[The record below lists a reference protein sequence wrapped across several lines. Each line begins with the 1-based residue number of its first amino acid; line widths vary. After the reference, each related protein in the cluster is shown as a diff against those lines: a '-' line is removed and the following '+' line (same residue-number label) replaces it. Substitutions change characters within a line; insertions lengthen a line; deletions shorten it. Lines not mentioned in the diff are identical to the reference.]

1 MLSPLS
7 PMLADTRPLLEV
19 RQLEVVYNHV
29 ATAVQG
35 VSIEVADRQIVAVI
49 GTNGA
54 GKTTTLRAIS
64 GFLPAEDVAIT
75 DGSVAFAGKPI
86 TGNLPHHV
94 SRRGVVLVPE
104 RNKLFD
110 TLTVE
115 ENLHFNLTRRRRAI
129 RDKVF
134 TYFPRLGERKSQIAG
149 LLSGGE
155 KQMLAIGMSL
165 VCEPKLLL
173 VDELSLGLAPIVT
186 EEIMGILQGINK
198 ELGLAMLIVEQNA
211 AAALRVASFGYVLE
225 AGRVVFKGPSARLMQ
240 HQDVKEFYL
249 GGSEGQTRSYRDLR
263 QYARKRRWWG

>member
-1 MLSPLS
+1 MSSPQARS
-7 PMLADTRPLLEV
+7 KPLLDV
-19 RQLEVVYNHV
+19 RQLEVLYNHV

-35 VSIEVADRQIVAVI
+35 VSLEVAENQIVAVI

-75 DGSVAFAGKPI
+75 DGTITFDSKPLAGR
-86 TGNLPHHV
+86 LPHDI

-110 TLTVE
+110 TLTVQ
-115 ENLHFNLTRRRRAI
+115 ENLHFNLTRRRCEI

-134 TYFPRLGERKSQIAG
+134 DYFPRLAERKTQIAG

-186 EEIMGILQGINK
+186 EEIMGILQNINRQ
-198 ELGLAMLIVEQNA
+198 LGLAMLIVEQNA

-225 AGRVVFKGPSARLMQ
+225 GGRVVFKGACAKLME
-240 HQDVKEFYL
+240 HQDIKEFYL
-249 GGSEGQTRSYRDLR
+249 GGGEGKTRSYRDLR